1 MFNCNGKK
9 QVIRTKRKNLFFCV
23 VRGASRR
30 EWSEGVGRK
39 KREDTS
45 APDYYCDQ
53 QAWRTFCLIL
63 QGGKGHSEIGGT
75 TDSLNETFDVKLP
88 GCDYEMN
95 EGVI

>member
-1 MFNCNGKK
+1 VEARVWAGRSAR
-9 QVIRTKRKNLFFCV
+9 IR
-23 VRGASRR
+23 
-30 EWSEGVGRK
+30 
-39 KREDTS
+39 S

-63 QGGKGHSEIGGT
+63 QGRKRTFREKGGT

>member
-9 QVIRTKRKNLFFCV
+9 QVIRTKRKNLFFSV

-45 APDYYCDQ
+45 APDDYCDQ

-63 QGGKGHSEIGGT
+63 QGGKGHSERKEERLT
-75 TDSLNETFDVKLP
+75 H
-88 GCDYEMN
+88 
-95 EGVI
+95 